1 MSLKKCSITDVTN
14 GMVLGRPVKSGP
26 EAVLIQQGVVLHDR
40 LLELLAT
47 RGIQHVYV
55 ESTEGLAAC
64 DPVDPEFR
72 KQIGVREVGRF
83 GEVAGNKVMQEL
95 LGATIEIKARQP
107 QQWPLAEK
115 APVTEVEPPKPRD
128 EILELAK
135 KIQGLPT
142 LPAIYLQVDRISR
155 DQKASA
161 ADVAQVV
168 SSDPAFA
175 ASLLRVA
182 NSALYSGKE
191 EVSTVTRAVNLVGHK
206 AIRDLCLTT
215 SVLDIISLGNDNSRP
230 VNHFWKHAVG
240 VGSLAHV
247 IGERVAE
254 LPREELFLS
263 GLLHDI
269 GQLFWLR
276 YFPEDLARVFAY
288 AESRSM
294 TVLAAERK
302 LLKTTHTRLGKMIAH
317 HWNLPRS
324 YVEVIACHHDLNMS
338 NGQSLACLVV
348 NVADVM
354 AHALELAGPECARVP
369 DLNPAVWFRL
379 GMGLDEIG
387 SVLEDALLAF
397 EENKKNFALFTEE
410 VLST

>member
-1 MSLKKCSITDVTN
+1 MSLKMVSITDVTI

-26 EAVLIQQGVVLHDR
+26 DAVLIQAGVVLNDR
-40 LLELLAT
+40 LLDLLAT

-55 ESTEGLAAC
+55 ESTEGLTGC
-64 DPVDPEFR
+64 DLCDPEFR
-72 KQIGVREVGRF
+72 KRIAMREARRF
-83 GEVAGNKVMQEL
+83 GDLAGNKVMQEL
-95 LGATIEIKARQP
+95 LEATIEIKARQP
-107 QQWPLAEK
+107 QQWPLPDK
-115 APVTEVEPPKPRD
+115 APVAEVEPPQPRD
-128 EILELAK
+128 EIHELAK

-142 LPAIYLQVDRISR
+142 LPAIYFQVDRISR
-155 DQKASA
+155 DQMASA

-168 SSDPAFA
+168 SSDPVFA

-191 EVSTVTRAVNLVGHK
+191 EVSTVTRAVNLLGHK
-206 AIRDLCLTT
+206 AIRDLCLIT
-215 SVLDIISLGNDNSRP
+215 SVLDIISLGNDDSRP

-247 IGERVAE
+247 IGERVAG
-254 LPREELFLS
+254 LPPEELFLS

-276 YFPEDLARVFAY
+276 YFPDDLARVIAFA
-288 AESRSM
+288 ENHSV

-302 LLKTTHTRLGKMIAH
+302 LLKTTHTRLGKLIAH

-324 YVEVIACHHDLNMS
+324 YVEVIAYHHDLS
-338 NGQSLACLVV
+338 VTSGRSLACLVV

-369 DLNPAVWFRL
+369 GMNPSVWSSL
-379 GMGLDEIG
+379 GMDLDDIG
-387 SVLEDALLAF
+387 RVLEDALLAF